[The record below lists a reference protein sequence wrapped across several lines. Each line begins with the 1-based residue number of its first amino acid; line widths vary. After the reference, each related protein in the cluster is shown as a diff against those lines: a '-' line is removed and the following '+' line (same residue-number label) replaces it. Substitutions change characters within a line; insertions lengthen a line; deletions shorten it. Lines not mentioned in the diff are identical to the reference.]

1 MKRSTKKE
9 IVNALNYRI
18 QKLRYCVEDKQR
30 MIDVF
35 TDEELRKIDV
45 IELLEQEERELQNM
59 KTMLRECE
67 LAKLEFVEEVV

>member
-1 MKRSTKKE
+1 MKQSTKKE

-18 QKLRYCVEDKQR
+18 QKLKYCVEDKER
-30 MIDVF
+30 MIALF
-35 TDEELRKIDV
+35 TDEELKKIDV

-67 LAKLEFVEEVV
+67 IAKIEFIEEVV